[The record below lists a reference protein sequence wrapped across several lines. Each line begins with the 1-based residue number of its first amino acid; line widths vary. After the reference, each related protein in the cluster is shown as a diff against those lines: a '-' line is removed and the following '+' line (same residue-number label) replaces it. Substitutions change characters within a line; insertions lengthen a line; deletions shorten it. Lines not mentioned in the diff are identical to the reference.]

1 MTGMAVSMKGS
12 KRARH
17 KANVPDRRVKKPAD
31 PIKQFFQKQYRIVAL
46 QQRNI
51 RGEMSANNFKE
62 AESLGMTFHEAT
74 SA

>member
-1 MTGMAVSMKGS
+1 MTGMAISMKGN

-17 KANVPDRRVKKPAD
+17 KANVPDQRVKKPAD

-51 RGEMSANNFKE
+51 RGEMSAKNFKE